1 MANSTED
8 ILRRNLEQLKEDI
21 IQRQKDNDEWASGKT
36 AAGYEIGAEQS
47 HGWLSGYR
55 YVPVLEHGR
64 KPGKVPYGFN
74 EIIQRWME
82 AKGIQPRDGE
92 TIERAARSIAWVIKT
107 KGTFLHRYGYEV
119 DIFQTPIQTF
129 LTNIQNELGKF
140 YTLEITK
147 NI

>member
-21 IQRQKDNDEWASGKT
+21 IQRQKDNDEWVSGKT